1 MKKKGFILSVFFAFC
16 AFALTLNVSAISGSI
31 FGATDATLNTTTEN
45 GKTISITN
53 KGANSEV
60 YIGVNATT
68 AIPNGTTLVATVKM
82 GNSSYSYTKCGKVGS
97 SWNINCTKGA
107 NDTVIMTLKSIVD
120 IPAGDRSSAGKVI
133 LDGST
138 ASTDPCTI
146 SIAMNDVTESP
157 KCQIKDD
164 KYYCANGTECTENE
178 YKSQCETTENPQTG
192 SFLPYAVIAGGLVV
206 AIGLYMMTKKNKIY
220 HI

>member
-82 GNSSYSYTKCGKVGS
+82 GNSSYSYTKCSKAGS
-97 SWNINCTKGA
+97 SWKIDCTKGA